1 MGTSSD
7 ISQCGNFLHISAV
20 IYSAA
25 FTWLGSVYAKIKIKG
40 KNQVSI
46 SVLVMIMFQDELL
59 MFSHGPH
66 HI

>member
-7 ISQCGNFLHISAV
+7 ISQRGNFLHKSAV
-20 IYSAA
+20 IDSAA
-25 FTWLGSVYAKIKIKG
+25 FTWRGSVYAKIKIKG

-46 SVLVMIMFQDELL
+46 VMIMYQDQLL